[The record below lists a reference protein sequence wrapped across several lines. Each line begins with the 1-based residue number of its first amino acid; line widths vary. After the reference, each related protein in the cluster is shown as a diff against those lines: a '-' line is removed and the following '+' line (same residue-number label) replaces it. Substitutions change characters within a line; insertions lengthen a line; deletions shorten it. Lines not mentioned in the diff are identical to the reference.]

1 MYPTPR
7 TKKAVLRFVNKIGLK
22 NLGDLLELRRADI
35 MGGKYKNL
43 GRLEH
48 FKKEIDAVLFELPP
62 FSIKNLEVDGYDVMQ
77 VLGVKPGPIVGS
89 ALQFLFERVKENR
102 DLNKREILIKMLKE
116 EFGEI
121 RK

>member
-1 MYPTPR
+1 
-7 TKKAVLRFVNKIGLK
+7 
-22 NLGDLLELRRADI
+22 
-35 MGGKYKNL
+35 
-43 GRLEH
+43 
-48 FKKEIDAVLFELPP
+48 
-62 FSIKNLEVDGYDVMQ
+62 MQ

>member
-7 TKKAVLRFVNKIGLK
+7 TRKAVRRFVTKIGLE

-43 GRLEH
+43 GRLKH

-62 FSIKNLEVDGYDVMQ
+62 FSIKNLEVGR
-77 VLGVKPGPIVGS
+77 L
-89 ALQFLFERVKENR
+89 
-102 DLNKREILIKMLKE
+102 
-116 EFGEI
+116 
-121 RK
+121 